1 MANLETMVDSSDERT
16 NGPEQGDN
24 PGTQEN
30 QSDAEGA
37 EETLGD
43 DEIGRAHV

>member
-1 MANLETMVDSSDERT
+1 MVDSSDERT